1 VVVVEGIHDQNK
13 AMINVTKVYKPS
25 AASIPRSTMI
35 AEELR
40 KMTSESYR
48 DRPVQ
53 VMVACGPYTFKNSL

>member
-1 VVVVEGIHDQNK
+1 
-13 AMINVTKVYKPS
+13 
-25 AASIPRSTMI
+25 MI

-53 VMVACGPYTFKNSL
+53 LMVACGPYTFKNSL

>member
-1 VVVVEGIHDQNK
+1 
-13 AMINVTKVYKPS
+13 MINVTKVYKPS

-35 AEELR
+35 AEELH